1 MNADNSISF
10 QASLAWEAVPPV
22 YQLKLEL
29 QLELHASWRLS
40 SDGMAKERRTHDA
53 DVGHVIF
60 VIKDIEGIEME
71 TAHSA
76 IEPCAARCASSPFV
90 HSIES
95 FKDSL
100 AMLYRNSGTVVLNF
114 DNRIAFILSDANPN
128 LAAVGRIL
136 HSIVDKVSQG
146 LSQDG
151 SISDNIQVIR
161 SIDLNG
167 LLSLL
172 GEHFEKLHRFVCEI
186 KEIHMRAPQLNSSSV
201 GTRHS
206 EKIVHQLSKAV
217 CLFKHASDRVAVVHH
232 IAVHLQGNFADALY
246 GSQRRLQLMAGVGR
260 ESP

>member
-1 MNADNSISF
+1 
-10 QASLAWEAVPPV
+10 
-22 YQLKLEL
+22 
-29 QLELHASWRLS
+29 
-40 SDGMAKERRTHDA
+40 
-53 DVGHVIF
+53 
-60 VIKDIEGIEME
+60 
-71 TAHSA
+71 
-76 IEPCAARCASSPFV
+76 
-90 HSIES
+90 
-95 FKDSL
+95 
-100 AMLYRNSGTVVLNF
+100 MLYRNSGTVVLNF

-172 GEHFEKLHRFVCEI
+172 GEHFEKLHRFVFCEI

-201 GTRHS
+201 GTRHG

-232 IAVHLQGNFADALY
+232 IAVDLQGNFADALN
-246 GSQRRLQLMAGVGR
+246 GSQRRPQLMAGLGR